1 MVALTRS
8 KQPRKQRKA
17 LFNAP
22 LHRRRQIMSAMLS
35 KELKEK
41 YKKNAL
47 PVRKGDVVRIMRGD
61 FKNVEGE
68 VLKVDYKSYRIHVE
82 GASIKKQNGKEV
94 PYPIH
99 PSNVMILK
107 LEESDER
114 RFKFLEKNKD
124 NEV

>member
-1 MVALTRS
+1 MVALTKS

-41 YKKNAL
+41 YGRNAL

>member
-1 MVALTRS
+1 MVALTKS

-22 LHRRRQIMSAMLS
+22 LHRRRQIMSAMRS

-41 YKKNAL
+41 YKRNAL
-47 PVRKGDVVRIMRGD
+47 PVRKGDVVKIMRGD
-61 FKNVEGE
+61 FKNMEGK

-82 GASIKKQNGKEV
+82 GAFIKRQDGKEV

-99 PSNVMILK
+99 PSNVMIVK
-107 LEESDER
+107 LDESDER

-124 NEV
+124 EV

>member
-1 MVALTRS
+1 MVALTKS

-41 YKKNAL
+41 YGRNAL

-61 FKNVEGE
+61 FKDIEGK

>member
-1 MVALTRS
+1 MAFTKS

-22 LHRRRQIMSAMLS
+22 LHLRRKVMSAMLS

-41 YKKNAL
+41 LGKNAI

-61 FKNVEGE
+61 FKGLEGE
-68 VLKVDYKSYRIHVE
+68 VIKVDLKRYRIYVE
-82 GASIKKQNGKEV
+82 GANNKRQDGREV

-99 PSNVMILK
+99 PSNVMIIK
-107 LEESDER
+107 LYDKDEK
-114 RFKFLEKNKD
+114 RFKHIKSE
-124 NEV
+124 